1 MIEGKLFIYTVCL
14 LMAGTFPVW
23 AARTMI
29 SPADQSLIEQQQK
42 SLIEQAQQQRESLQN
57 NAPPL
62 ATPSSSPSQT
72 DSTLCQH
79 ISHIDIA
86 HSSLIS
92 LSRQKVLTAPWV
104 NRCLTL
110 PDINALVRNIT
121 QDYLSQ
127 GYITSRAWLPEQDI
141 SHGHLY
147 ISITEG
153 RIESITRNGKS
164 SLAIK
169 MAFPNMVGQVLNLR
183 DLEQGLEQLNRLP
196 SQPLTID
203 IQPGTQPG
211 FSQIELVLS
220 NKKSPLSLNVSVD
233 NSGQK
238 STGETQLTTSLTID
252 NPLGLADRWG
262 FSASRDSEFH
272 HDRRSRSL
280 SGSVSLPYG
289 YSLLSYLYNW
299 SDFYQWVP
307 FNGTQ
312 YPYAGHTQS
321 HVLDVAHTLYRD
333 GQQKLALET
342 SLTHRRIENRL
353 ADERLSVSSPT
364 LSSLSASLNY
374 SRTAAGGYLT
384 FNPTYSRGIKAL
396 GSVDDDAHYPDMPRS
411 EFRKYALSASYF
423 YPLTPSLYFLTS
435 AYGQTTPDNLYAS
448 ERLSVGGQYSVRGFK
463 EHYLTGNRGAYWRN
477 ELNWQ
482 WTTLPWVGDVAI
494 TAAMDYGWV
503 QPQKRLVDGGTVL
516 GSALGLSIDE
526 RVWRQSISV
535 GKPLKYPNTLNSDSW
550 VAYWQASIT
559 L

>member
-1 MIEGKLFIYTVCL
+1 MITRQLLIYTIFL
-14 LMAGTFPVW
+14 LMAWTSHVL

-57 NAPPL
+57 NTPLL
-62 ATPSSSPSQT
+62 ATPSSPSHT
-72 DSTLCQH
+72 DPMLCQR
-79 ISHIDIA
+79 ISHIEIT
-86 HSSLIS
+86 HSSLIT
-92 LSRQKVLTAPWV
+92 LSRRKALTTPWI
-104 NRCLTL
+104 NRCLSL
-110 PDINALVRNIT
+110 ADINALVRNIT

-141 SHGHLY
+141 SHGQLF
-147 ISITEG
+147 IAITEG

-164 SLAIK
+164 SLAIT

-203 IQPGTQPG
+203 IQPGTKPG
-211 FSQIELVLS
+211 FSRVELVSS
-220 NKKSPLSLNVSVD
+220 NKKSPLSLNISVD

-238 STGETQLTTSLTID
+238 STGETQLSTSVTID
-252 NPLGLADRWG
+252 NPLGLADQWG

-289 YSLLSYLYNW
+289 YSLLSYLYSW
-299 SDFYQWVP
+299 SDFSQWIP

-312 YPYAGHTQS
+312 YPYSGHTQS
-321 HVLDVAHTLYRD
+321 HILDVAHTLYRD
-333 GQQKLALET
+333 GQQKLALDT

-353 ADERLSVSSPT
+353 AGERLSVSSPT

-423 YPLTPSLYFLTS
+423 YPLASSLYFLTS

-482 WTTLPWVGDVAI
+482 WTTLPWVGDVVI
-494 TAAMDYGWV
+494 KAAMDYGWV
-503 QPQKRLVDGGTVL
+503 QPQKRLVDGGAVL
-516 GSALGLSIDE
+516 GSALGLSIGE

-535 GKPLKYPNTLNSDSW
+535 GKPLKYPNTLTPDNW

>member
-1 MIEGKLFIYTVCL
+1 MTG
-14 LMAGTFPVW
+14 ASPVL
-23 AARTMI
+23 AAHTMI

-57 NAPPL
+57 NAPLL
-62 ATPSSSPSQT
+62 AKPSSSPSHT
-72 DSTLCQH
+72 DPTLCQRIFH
-79 ISHIDIA
+79 IEIT
-86 HSSLIS
+86 HSALIT
-92 LSRQKVLTAPWV
+92 LSRRKALTTPWI
-104 NRCLTL
+104 NRCLSL
-110 PDINALVRNIT
+110 YDINALVRNIT

-127 GYITSRAWLPEQDI
+127 GYVTSRAWLPEQDI

-147 ISITEG
+147 IAITEG

-164 SLAIK
+164 SPTLK

-203 IQPGTQPG
+203 IQPGTKPG
-211 FSQIELVLS
+211 FSRVELVSS
-220 NKKSPLSLNVSVD
+220 NKKSPLSLNASVD

-238 STGETQLTTSLTID
+238 STGETQLTTSVTID
-252 NPLGLADRWG
+252 NPLGLADQWV
-262 FSASRDSEFH
+262 FSASHDSKFR

-289 YSLLSYLYNW
+289 YSLLSYLYSW
-299 SDFYQWVP
+299 SDFSQWIP

-312 YPYAGHTQS
+312 YPYTGHTQN

-333 GQQKLALET
+333 GQQKLALGT

-353 ADERLSVSSPT
+353 AGERLSVSSPA

-423 YPLTPSLYFLTS
+423 YPLAPSLYFLTS

-482 WTTLPWVGDVAI
+482 WATLPWVGDVAI

-503 QPQKRLVDGGTVL
+503 QPQKSLVDGGAVL
-516 GSALGLSIDE
+516 GSALSLSIGE
-526 RVWRQSISV
+526 RVWRQSISI
-535 GKPLKYPNTLNSDSW
+535 GKPLKYPNTLNPDSW